1 MSNVKNLQAFGK
13 LKGYCTGYNGKYN
26 PGQQN
31 IQVDALNTLEAN
43 ATQVLMEVTETQT
56 GYDNITNKRAIAFKG
71 IRHLSSRI
79 VSVLKASGAHPLT
92 IKDAQASTRKIWGRK
107 SKPSVAVKSP
117 TQAEIVAEQSKQEF
131 SYGRDYATIASYFD
145 KLVSTVAAEPK
156 YIAIEPDL
164 SVPGLQAKVAEIH
177 SLNQEVT
184 QAEVDLSSVRRKRD
198 GLFYEDEGNLY
209 ATAVAV
215 KQYVRG
221 GFGFSSA
228 QRAEVSKLRF
238 SKPRH

>member
-1 MSNVKNLQAFGK
+1 MSNVKNLQALGK
-13 LKGYCTGYNGKYN
+13 LKGYCTGYGGAYN

-31 IQVDALNTLEAN
+31 LQVDALNTLEAN
-43 ATQVLMEVTETQT
+43 ATQVMMEITGKQT
-56 GYDNITNKRAIAFKG
+56 GYDNITNKREIAFKG

-92 IKDAQASTRKIWGRK
+92 IKDAQTSTRKIWGRK
-107 SKPSVAVKSP
+107 AKPSVAAKVA
-117 TQAEIVAEQSKQEF
+117 TQAENAAQQPKQEF
-131 SYGRDYATIASYFD
+131 TYGRDYATIAAYFD

-156 YIAIEPDL
+156 YIVIEPDL
-164 SVPGLQAKVAEIH
+164 SVAGLQATVAALH
-177 SLNQEVT
+177 GLNQGVT
-184 QAEVDLSSVRRKRD
+184 QAEVDLSGVRRKRD
-198 GLFYEDEGNLY
+198 GLLYKDEGNLY

-221 GFGFSSA
+221 AFGFNSA

-238 SKPRH
+238 SKPRR